1 MAVLAVNIGD
11 IMKGTMIM
19 GYEYQEKFVDKA
31 NEILANQ
38 MKTKPEWIDR
48 KALIKALEADFNTD
62 WADYA
67 SKNNFDKDYIDGV
80 RDEYDDVLTT
90 ICKQRNLTDEEA
102 KMYQS
107 PINIIETAMKMEMEN
122 EYMSQIKC
130 AIGLDINKEEL
141 IRALKYDREQ
151 YQKGYEDAK
160 AKALEL
166 IMKYVPDDDG
176 TCSNAGADL
185 RELLDEIEDL

>member
-1 MAVLAVNIGD
+1 
-11 IMKGTMIM
+11 M

-80 RDEYDDVLTT
+80 RDEYDDVLNV
-90 ICKQRNLTDEEA
+90 ICKQPAADVNPVKYSSWEYCT
-102 KMYQS
+102 Y
-107 PINIIETAMKMEMEN
+107 PIVDRDGTARRCK
-122 EYMSQIKC
+122 
-130 AIGLDINKEEL
+130 
-141 IRALKYDREQ
+141 
-151 YQKGYEDAK
+151 KGYVCKACGHGEPEEKRFCGGCGAEMRGEDN
-160 AKALEL
+160 
-166 IMKYVPDDDG
+166 G
-176 TCSNAGADL
+176 
-185 RELLDEIEDL
+185 